1 MTCLRSNSWKMAELR
16 SRGIGRELYFP
27 VAYSCV
33 CACAGDNNQ
42 VNNIDIVEIV

>member
-1 MTCLRSNSWKMAELR
+1 
-16 SRGIGRELYFP
+16 